1 MIRSKSG
8 IGIPTTLAEWCD
20 PQHMALIVYDMQV
33 GICRQIQGADVAIE
47 RTAAVLQTARNAGMR
62 IAFTR
67 HLSLP
72 RTWMGMTQ
80 LRTAM
85 AWQHKAD
92 PDAVESWF
100 QRDSAA
106 MAIIP
111 ELTPRPD
118 EVVFDKIT
126 MSAFESTPLA
136 FALRDCGIRAV
147 ALAGIAMEVGIEPTV
162 RQATDNGFAA
172 VLIEDACGFGK
183 REARDRS
190 LATLTFIGEAIITDA
205 ASFCAAVARPA
216 S

>member
-1 MIRSKSG
+1 VIHSKSG
-8 IGIPTTLAEWCD
+8 IEIPTTLAEWCD
-20 PQHMALIVYDMQV
+20 PQRMALIVYDMQV
-33 GICRQIQGADVAIE
+33 GICRQITGANIAIE
-47 RTAAVLQTARNAGMR
+47 RTAAVLQTARSVGMR

-92 PDAVESWF
+92 PDTVEPWF
-100 QRDSAA
+100 QRNAA
-106 MAIIP
+106 ATAIVP

-118 EVVFDKIT
+118 EAVFDKLT
-126 MSAFESTPLA
+126 MSAFDSTPLA

-147 ALAGIAMEVGIEPTV
+147 ALAGIAIEIGIEPTV
-162 RQATDNGFAA
+162 RQATDNGFTA

-190 LATLTFIGEAIITDA
+190 LATLKFIGETVITDS
-205 ASFCAAVARPA
+205 ASFCAAVAHRSA
-216 S
+216 